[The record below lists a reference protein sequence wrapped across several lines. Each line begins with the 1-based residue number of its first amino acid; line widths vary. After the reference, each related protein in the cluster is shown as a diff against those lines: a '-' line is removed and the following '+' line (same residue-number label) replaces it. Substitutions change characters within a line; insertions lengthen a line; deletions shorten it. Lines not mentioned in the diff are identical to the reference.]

1 MCESLHCES
10 VFKELHNDQE
20 YYWPIT
26 YRAGVA
32 CEKALRRALAEGREK
47 GELATTSLE
56 FEFLSYQSANQ
67 GELNQH

>member
-10 VFKELHNDQE
+10 VYFKELHNDQVS
-20 YYWPIT
+20 PII
-26 YRAGVA
+26 YRARGA
-32 CEKALRRALAEGREK
+32 CEEALRRALAEAREK

-67 GELNQH
+67 RLNKH